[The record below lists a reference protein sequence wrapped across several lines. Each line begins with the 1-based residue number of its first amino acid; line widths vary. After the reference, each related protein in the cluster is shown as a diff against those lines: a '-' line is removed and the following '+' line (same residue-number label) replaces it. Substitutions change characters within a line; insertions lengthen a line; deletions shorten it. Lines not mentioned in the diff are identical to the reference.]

1 LEGSGQATV
10 NRFTGLTA
18 RAAIQEASALLH
30 SGGALGRGA
39 PKRLGRPSSSRLIG
53 TGKIGKAAPDA
64 FGDHGPGH
72 EQALKVLIKVG
83 GCIGRQ
89 TATGTIRPQGPE
101 DGGSADAGALLSAGA
116 PSLPRRRARLP
127 LTQAQ
132 PAAGPGQG
140 EPPPRNIPARLGGH
154 LRGCASWHPAPAL
167 RSPWARGTPQG
178 WPEGHRAGSAWPGS
192 RSCRRPRKPLGI
204 RPGRWRS
211 RR

>member
-1 LEGSGQATV
+1 MEGSGQATV

-132 PAAGPGQG
+132 PAAGPL
-140 EPPPRNIPARLGGH
+140 A
-154 LRGCASWHPAPAL
+154 HPAGLSAPSFGLVGSRRAAA
-167 RSPWARGTPQG
+167 SKHPGAARGTPQG
-178 WPEGHRAGSAWPGS
+178 VRVLASGPCSSLALGARNSS
-192 RSCRRPRKPLGI
+192 RVA
-204 RPGRWRS
+204 
-211 RR
+211 